1 MRSIWKG
8 TISFGLVNIPVSV
21 GIATQRTDP
30 KFRTLDRET
39 LQPIKQQ
46 LFSPARGEVVPR
58 EETIKGYEVSKEQFL
73 PVTDEELEAVAVE
86 RRRSIDLVAF
96 VDLDEVDPVYYDRT
110 YYLEPQEGAQKP
122 YALLV
127 EAMKRTG
134 KAALG
139 KIVMSSR
146 EHVVLLRPAGDALV
160 AELLFYPED
169 VRPKEEIHERVR
181 EVEVTDQELAMATQ
195 LVDSLARPFDPTE
208 FENQHKRELLALIE
222 RKLAGEEVPVPAEAP
237 AAEPVPDLMAALKAS
252 IAQAKEPTPVPAAPG
267 DDEAAGKP
275 GRAKAASGGRNGA
288 SKGGASGSASAKGG
302 SSRSGSGAPK
312 GDAERTAARKPK
324 AGSKAS

>member
-8 TISFGLVNIPVSV
+8 TISFGLVNIPIAV

-46 LFSPARGEVVPR
+46 LFSPGRGEVVPR
-58 EETIKGYEVSKEQFL
+58 EETVKGYEVSKDRYL
-73 PVTDEELEAVAVE
+73 PMSDEELEAVAVE
-86 RRRSIDLVAF
+86 RRRTIDLVAF
-96 VDLDEVDPVYYDRT
+96 VDLGEIDPVFYDRT
-110 YYLEPQEGAQKP
+110 YYLEPGESAQKP

-146 EHVVLLRPAGDALV
+146 EHVVLLRPAGETLV

-169 VRPKEEIHERVR
+169 VRSKAEIDERVG
-181 EVEVTDQELAMATQ
+181 EVDVTDQELTMATQ
-195 LVDSLARPFDPTE
+195 LVESLARPFEPKE
-208 FENQHKRELLALIE
+208 FENEHKRELLALIE
-222 RKLAGEEVPVPAEAP
+222 RKLSGEEVPVAAEPAP
-237 AAEPVPDLMAALKAS
+237 AEPVPDLMAALKAS
-252 IAQAKEPTPVPAAPG
+252 IDQAKQPTPTEGASATGGSKPKAKSKAKT
-267 DDEAAGKP
+267 AKANGKATTK
-275 GRAKAASGGRNGA
+275 GRAKAGAGAKSDNGSGG
-288 SKGGASGSASAKGG
+288 
-302 SSRSGSGAPK
+302 
-312 GDAERTAARKPK
+312 
-324 AGSKAS
+324 

>member
-8 TISFGLVNIPVSV
+8 TISFGLVNIPIAV

-46 LFSPARGEVVPR
+46 LFSPGRGEVVPR
-58 EETIKGYEVSKEQFL
+58 EETVKGYEVSKDHYL

-86 RRRSIDLVAF
+86 RRRTIDLVAF
-96 VDLDEVDPVYYDRT
+96 VDLEEIDPVYYDRT
-110 YYLEPQEGAQKP
+110 YYLEPGESAQKP

-146 EHVVLLRPAGDALV
+146 EHVVLLRPAGDTLV

-169 VRPKEEIHERVR
+169 VRSKAEIDERVG
-181 EVEVTDQELAMATQ
+181 EIEVTDQELAMATQ
-195 LVDSLARPFDPTE
+195 LVESLARPFEPKE
-208 FENQHKRELLALIE
+208 FENDHKRELLALIE
-222 RKLAGEEVPVPAEAP
+222 RKLSGEEMPVVAEPA

-252 IAQAKEPTPVPAAPG
+252 IDQAKDATPPAGAPNGGSDAESKPKPKQKPTKARTAKANSKAPA
-267 DDEAAGKP
+267 KS
-275 GRAKAASGGRNGA
+275 RAKAGA
-288 SKGGASGSASAKGG
+288 GAKGG
-302 SSRSGSGAPK
+302 NGSG
-312 GDAERTAARKPK
+312 G
-324 AGSKAS
+324 